1 LLLSTLFYSKNTP
14 ASWPQLANALQTQ
27 FLNITRQ
34 DFLNPQRGLS
44 PGDLSYIHE
53 RFFRKQQTCT
63 VEQFQEFWL
72 WYGPVLKQIKYSRH
86 INGLWQAGAILGFFS
101 RQELEY
107 ILGSQLPGTFLV
119 RFSERHP
126 GLFATSYMPH
136 VMVASL
142 RKSPSQSSISHFL
155 IQASDLG
162 KDTIPDFLRS
172 RSHWAFL
179 VQYQP
184 RFRSGIPFPYYA
196 SVPKSQVLSQF
207 YSQESDAKVSQPDGY
222 DDIE

>member
-1 LLLSTLFYSKNTP
+1 
-14 ASWPQLANALQTQ
+14 
-27 FLNITRQ
+27 
-34 DFLNPQRGLS
+34 
-44 PGDLSYIHE
+44 
-53 RFFRKQQTCT
+53 
-63 VEQFQEFWL
+63 
-72 WYGPVLKQIKYSRH
+72 
-86 INGLWQAGAILGFFS
+86 
-101 RQELEY
+101 
-107 ILGSQLPGTFLV
+107 
-119 RFSERHP
+119 
-126 GLFATSYMPH
+126 
-136 VMVASL
+136 MVASL

-196 SVPKSQVLSQF
+196 AVPKSQVLSQF

-222 DDIE
+222 DDIEWAMNFMVFFFFYISIVLLPYQSPPPSLFLVFVIIKFKSQLSLFFGRRIFSFLVFVYFFFQKLQTNKQNKTNPQHNDTSSIDFFQPFQTAHTYR